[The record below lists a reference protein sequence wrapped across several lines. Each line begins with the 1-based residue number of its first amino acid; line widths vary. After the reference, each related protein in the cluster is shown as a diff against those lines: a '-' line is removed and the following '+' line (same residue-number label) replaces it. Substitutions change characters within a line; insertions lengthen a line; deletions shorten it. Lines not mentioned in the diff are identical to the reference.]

1 MATSH
6 EVERPGS
13 LERRPEAGAYKV
25 EDLLDEVRRGR
36 VRIPHFQ
43 RALKWKREDALQ
55 LLDSMYRGYPVG
67 TLLLWET
74 LAPANELVFG
84 SVRLSGAESRNALL
98 VVDGQQRL
106 VSLVRT
112 LLAPEPAVD
121 EVALFFDLDD
131 VRFVAPPGDA
141 LVAKDPT
148 RWLPLT
154 VVLDSEQLIKWLL
167 DKVPSPQRRDAA
179 IQLGRRVREYEIPAY
194 TVRTDDEDVLRE
206 VFRRINT
213 HGKQLSAGDVFDAL
227 NGARTGAK
235 PGTLAQIAKELE
247 ELDFGLIEE
256 KVIYRLL
263 RVLQG
268 HDVTE
273 RSGKGEL
280 RLKGEKAEAAY
291 EQTLN
296 VMRQVVLFVK
306 REAGILHYELL
317 PYKQP
322 LITLGRFFQHHPQ
335 PQPRSRELLVRW
347 LWRGALTG
355 AHRGDTV
362 STRQSLAQID
372 ASDEE
377 LSVQRMLERVGTS
390 ESSIVPAASDKFNF
404 RHAAGKLMT
413 LALMELKPAAFDKNQ
428 AVDVSALLRVA
439 ADTETSPL
447 LELISQIAG
456 GPSDGLHT
464 VANRLFHPKIPKLRT
479 LLADAPAPVLLSHGI
494 DDQAVAAWRASDR
507 VAFLAHRTAWLD
519 HHFRQFFARRAR
531 WDESDRPSMA
541 ALVLEDEEA

>member
-1 MATSH
+1 MATSY
-6 EVERPGS
+6 EVDRPGS

-74 LAPANELVFG
+74 HAPADELVFG
-84 SVRLSGAESRNALL
+84 SVRLSGSESRNALL

-112 LLAPEPAVD
+112 LLASEPAVD
-121 EVALFFDLDD
+121 EFALFFDLDE
-131 VRFVAPPGDA
+131 VRFVVPPADA
-141 LVAKDPT
+141 LATKDPT

-167 DKVPSPQRRDAA
+167 DKVPMPERRDAA
-179 IQLGRRVREYEIPAY
+179 IQLGRRLREYEIPAY

-227 NGARTGAK
+227 NGARAGAK
-235 PGTLAQIAKELE
+235 PGTLAQIAMELE
-247 ELDFGLIEE
+247 ALDFGRIEE

-280 RLKGEKAEAAY
+280 RLKGAAAEAAY

-296 VMRQVVLFVK
+296 VMRQVIMFVK

-377 LSVQRMLERVGTS
+377 LSVQRMLARVGTS
-390 ESSIVPAASDKFNF
+390 ESSLVPAASDKFNF

-413 LALMELKPAAFDKNQ
+413 LALMDLKPLSFDKNQ
-428 AVDVSALLRVA
+428 AVDAPALLRVA
-439 ADTETSPL
+439 AETETSPL
-447 LELISQIAG
+447 LELIGQIVG
-456 GPSDGLHT
+456 GPNSWLHT
-464 VANRLFHPKIPKLRT
+464 VSNRLFHPKTPKFRT
-479 LLADAPAPVLLSHGI
+479 LIADAPPHVLLSHGI
-494 DDQAVAAWRASDR
+494 DGRAIAAWRASDR
-507 VAFLAHRTAWLD
+507 VAFLTYRAAWLD
-519 HHFRQFFARRAR
+519 QHFAQFFARRAR

-541 ALVLEDEEA
+541 ALVLGDEEA